1 MLEGNGVFLVRS
13 SAELARTGHG
23 DVVAGQR
30 LTDDNSFAH
39 EFELKD
45 GGQFF
50 VVRSW
55 SHVAAVVEGEKF
67 PGFGVKLNSLRVFD
81 SSS

>member
-1 MLEGNGVFLVRS
+1 MLESNGVFLVRS

-30 LTDDNSFAH
+30 LADDDSFAH

-45 GGQFF
+45 GGEFF

-55 SHVAAVVEGEKF
+55 SHVALVVERKKF
-67 PGFGVKLNSLRVFD
+67 PGFGVKLNGLRIFD
-81 SSS
+81 CSS